1 MGEGSCLGDH
11 VQCYSVDRV
20 TLAPHATVS
29 QYSFL
34 CTAGHDYRV
43 NDMPVISAPITIGKR
58 AWVAADAFIGPGVTV
73 GERAV
78 VGARASVFR
87 DVEPWTV
94 VGGNPA
100 RVIRKYESEEKKS

>member
-11 VQCYSVDRV
+11 VDCYSVAPV
-20 TLAPHATVS
+20 TLEAYAIVS

-34 CTAGHDYRV
+34 CTAGHDYRARE
-43 NDMPVISAPITIGKR
+43 MPLVSAPITIGKR
-58 AWVAADAFIGPGVTV
+58 AWVAADAFVGPGVTI

-87 DVEPWTV
+87 DVEPRTV

-100 RVIRKYESEEKKS
+100 RVIRKYEPVEEES